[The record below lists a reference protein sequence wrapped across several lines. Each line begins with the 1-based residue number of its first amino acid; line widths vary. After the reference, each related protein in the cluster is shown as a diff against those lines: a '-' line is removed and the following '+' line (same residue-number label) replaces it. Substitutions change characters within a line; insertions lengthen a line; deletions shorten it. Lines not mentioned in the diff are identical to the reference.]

1 MKKFV
6 SLLLVLML
14 AIVPFT
20 AVNAATFTPGEYEAT
35 AQGFGGDVTVKV
47 TVDENAVTAVEIT
60 GEDETPALGGAAIEE
75 FTTSLV
81 GVSDAEAVEA
91 VSGATVTS
99 TAVKEAL
106 AKALAQAKG
115 EAAENTAELAFT
127 AGTYTGKASG
137 YNGEVELAVTFSD
150 TAVTAVELV
159 SSKETQYVGDVAF
172 EPMFADV
179 VEANGTGVD
188 TVSGA
193 TFTSAAIR
201 NAVNDAAEQAGCT
214 NMDAFKSNKAV
225 HEAQAPIEETYDVVI
240 VGAGG
245 AGIAA
250 AAQAAQ
256 DGNTVLV
263 IEKNAQVGGNTLVSG
278 GQYQSVMPYLVWDPA
293 DPDATTGVGYDG
305 NTYNKVVESV
315 ATLNE
320 LKTILNWSE
329 EPFDEAYYKDH
340 EFVAG
345 DIEELSKHGVHAEYL
360 PTLQA
365 LKAEIQQY
373 LDWAEP
379 KVEAGAGEL
388 TLFSTVNLHIFQTY
402 YGGLRPSADMS
413 SWIYGDFDLVNQFIQ
428 GGQELKQWLEAQG
441 STFVEDTQPTL
452 IGALWYRENEFI
464 GATIDGVDYPG
475 RWGTYFQAPMNTL
488 LNTAE
493 TAASNKI
500 MLRTTAEEL
509 IVEDGKVTG
518 VKGTMYDGTPVTAHA
533 NKGVIMATGGYAAN
547 LQMVVDTNVYWSSE
561 YVSTST
567 KTTNRSSLQGDG
579 ITMAQAA
586 GADVTGMGFTQMMP
600 ISWIDNGN
608 LAFGGGN
615 YAVYINPTTGKRF
628 VDETSERDVLS
639 LAEFRN
645 GIEHN
650 GTKGVFIE
658 IANAEAKIP
667 GPYLYGNEDVEWRQ
681 YVRTVDQLADLFAS
695 LGLDTDAATVRE
707 TIENYDKAIM
717 AGEQPEDVKKTN
729 PNRLIG
735 NAEKDE
741 NGNYLPDTYTLDGVE
756 LRVRFMAPSTHHTM
770 GGIKVDTER
779 HALDV
784 NGNIVPGLYAAGE
797 VTGGIHGGNRLGGNA
812 IVEIYVSGRTAA
824 QAVTA
829 DNE

>member
-99 TAVKEAL
+99 TTVKEAL

-172 EPMFADV
+172 EPMFADI
-179 VEANGTGVD
+179 VEANGSGVD

-214 NMDAFKSNKAV
+214 NMDAFKSNKVV

-305 NTYNKVVESV
+305 NTYNKVVESA

-329 EPFDEAYYKDH
+329 EPFDEEYYKDH

-365 LKAEIQQY
+365 LKAEIPAVSG
-373 LDWAEP
+373 L
-379 KVEAGAGEL
+379 
-388 TLFSTVNLHIFQTY
+388 
-402 YGGLRPSADMS
+402 GG
-413 SWIYGDFDLVNQFIQ
+413 
-428 GGQELKQWLEAQG
+428 AQG
-441 STFVEDTQPTL
+441 
-452 IGALWYRENEFI
+452 
-464 GATIDGVDYPG
+464 
-475 RWGTYFQAPMNTL
+475 
-488 LNTAE
+488 
-493 TAASNKI
+493 
-500 MLRTTAEEL
+500 
-509 IVEDGKVTG
+509 
-518 VKGTMYDGTPVTAHA
+518 
-533 NKGVIMATGGYAAN
+533 
-547 LQMVVDTNVYWSSE
+547 
-561 YVSTST
+561 
-567 KTTNRSSLQGDG
+567 
-579 ITMAQAA
+579 
-586 GADVTGMGFTQMMP
+586 
-600 ISWIDNGN
+600 
-608 LAFGGGN
+608 
-615 YAVYINPTTGKRF
+615 
-628 VDETSERDVLS
+628 
-639 LAEFRN
+639 
-645 GIEHN
+645 
-650 GTKGVFIE
+650 
-658 IANAEAKIP
+658 
-667 GPYLYGNEDVEWRQ
+667 
-681 YVRTVDQLADLFAS
+681 
-695 LGLDTDAATVRE
+695 
-707 TIENYDKAIM
+707 
-717 AGEQPEDVKKTN
+717 
-729 PNRLIG
+729 
-735 NAEKDE
+735 
-741 NGNYLPDTYTLDGVE
+741 
-756 LRVRFMAPSTHHTM
+756 
-770 GGIKVDTER
+770 
-779 HALDV
+779 
-784 NGNIVPGLYAAGE
+784 
-797 VTGGIHGGNRLGGNA
+797 
-812 IVEIYVSGRTAA
+812 
-824 QAVTA
+824 
-829 DNE
+829 